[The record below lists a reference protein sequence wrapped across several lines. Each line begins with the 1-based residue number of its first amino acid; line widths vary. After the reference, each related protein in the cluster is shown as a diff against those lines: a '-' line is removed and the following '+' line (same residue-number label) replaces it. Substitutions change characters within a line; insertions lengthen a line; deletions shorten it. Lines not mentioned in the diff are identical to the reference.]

1 MKNIVFILILFS
13 GVAYGGSE
21 MMKITFS
28 PAADGGGYVYE
39 IDTTIIPS
47 LPIWDTENKNP
58 PLNIMSA
65 LAIAQNELA
74 GQPQKQRMKLAS
86 IRLSSAEILSK
97 AKVWYY
103 TVTFINDAK
112 NLSDGFL
119 VKDIHILMNGN
130 VLKARKITKEEYEQW
145 FK

>member
-1 MKNIVFILILFS
+1 
-13 GVAYGGSE
+13 
-21 MMKITFS
+21 MKITFS
-28 PAADGGGYVYE
+28 PAANGGGYVYE

-58 PLNIMSA
+58 PLTIKSA
-65 LAIAQNELA
+65 LAIAQSELSS
-74 GQPQKQRMKLAS
+74 QTQKQKMKLAT

-97 AKVWYY
+97 VKVWYY
-103 TVTFINDAK
+103 TVTYINDSK
-112 NLSDGFL
+112 NISDGFL
-119 VKDIHILMNGN
+119 EKHIHILMNGN